1 MMKLDF
7 LQLKKLGVFDIT
19 LLVLFVVYVA
29 LPISTP
35 QFLVPVIDS
44 PLGMVALFAAAVGLF
59 LYRSPVLGVLF
70 VLVAYELLRRNHY
83 VPPASPIQTETQY
96 MANRIPQAL
105 PTQSQKNSEL
115 NAMNPAKLDSLE
127 EEVISKEAPVG
138 KSHLPVFTSSEFLP
152 MADKSKLGMTKI

>member
-1 MMKLDF
+1 MMKMDF
-7 LQLKKLGVFDIT
+7 LQLKKLGVFDLV
-19 LLVLFVVYVA
+19 LLALFVVYIVM
-29 LPISTP
+29 PVSTP
-35 QFLVPVIDS
+35 SFLVPAIDS

-59 LYRSPVLGVLF
+59 LYRGPVLGVLF
-70 VLVAYELLRRNHY
+70 VFVAYELLRRNHY

-96 MANRIPQAL
+96 LVNRVPQAL

-138 KSHLPVFTSSEFLP
+138 KSHLPVFTNSEFLP
-152 MADKSKLGMTKI
+152 MADKSKLGMTKL

>member
-83 VPPASPIQTETQY
+83 VAPASPIQTETQY
-96 MANRIPQAL
+96 MANRVPQAL